1 MQVYEAPLRDMKFVL
16 HELHDDETLGPDGFG
31 NLEALSEFTPDL
43 VDAVLEEAA
52 KVAQEVLLP
61 LNRSGDIEGCTL
73 ENGVVRTPQGFK
85 EAYAMFRDGGWC
97 ALASAPEWGGQ
108 GLPEQVNK
116 MTEEMICSANLS
128 FSLYPGLTHGGTT
141 AIEGHASDELKRF
154 YLPKMVSGEWS
165 GTMCLTEPHC
175 GTDLGMLRTKA
186 VPQEDGS
193 YKITGSKI
201 FISAGEHDLTPNII
215 HLVLARMPDAPPGVK
230 GISLFLV
237 PKYVP
242 NEAGE
247 PGPANGVAVQAIEH
261 KMGLKASATCQLNF
275 EESTGWLVGTP
286 HKGMEAM
293 FTMMNTERVSVGV
306 QGLGVG
312 EAAYQS
318 AVWYAKDRVQGRS
331 LSGAKNPDGPAD
343 PIIVHPDVRRML
355 MTMRAYNE
363 GCRAITGWVARA
375 LDAEKHATDP
385 EVQQRASDFVALM
398 TPVVKA
404 LFTDL
409 GFESANLAVQTYGG
423 HGYIAESGV
432 EQYVRD
438 ARIAMIYEGTNG
450 IQALDLVG
458 RKLPAHMGRYLR
470 SFFHPVSEFIAA
482 HKEDEA
488 LGKMVEGLEKAFGAL
503 QLSTATIAQKG
514 MADPEE
520 AAAAAT
526 DYTRLLGLVAMG
538 YCFARAAFIA
548 QRKLAEGTG
557 EAGFYKAKLATA
569 RFFFDRILPQATSA
583 FLAIKAGKAS
593 MMELE
598 AELF

>member
-16 HELHDDETLGPDGFG
+16 HELHNDDGFG
-31 NLEALSEFTPDL
+31 NLEALAEFTPDL
-43 VDAVLEEAA
+43 TDAILEEAA

-61 LNRSGDIEGCTL
+61 LNRGGDVEGCIL
-73 ENGVVRTPQGFK
+73 ENGVVRTPTGFK

-97 ALASAPEWGGQ
+97 ALASDPQWGGQ
-108 GLPEQVNK
+108 GLPESVNK
-116 MTEEMICSANLS
+116 MTEEMICAANVS

-141 AIEGHASDELKRF
+141 AIEGHASEELKQRF
-154 YLPKMVSGEWS
+154 LPKMVSGEWS
-165 GTMCLTEPHC
+165 GTMCLTEAHC
-175 GTDLGMLRTKA
+175 GTDLGLLRTRA
-186 VPQEDGS
+186 VRQDDGS
-193 YKITGSKI
+193 YKLTGAKI
-201 FISAGEHDLTPNII
+201 FISAGEHDLTENII
-215 HLVLARMPDAPPGVK
+215 HLVLARMPDAPAGVK

-237 PKYVP
+237 PKYLPKDDGSV
-242 NEAGE
+242 
-247 PGPANGVAVQAIEH
+247 GPANGVSVSAIEH

-275 EESTGWLVGTP
+275 DDSVGWLVGKP

-318 AVWYAKDRVQGRS
+318 AVYYAKDRLQGRS
-331 LSGAKNPDGPAD
+331 LSGVKNPGGPAD

-363 GCRAITGWVARA
+363 GCRAITAWVSRA

-385 EVQQRASDFVALM
+385 EARQRAEDFVALM

-409 GFESANLAVQTYGG
+409 GFESANLAVQVYGG

-470 SFFHPVSEFIAA
+470 SFFHPVSTFI
-482 HKEDEA
+482 EA
-488 LGKMVEGLEKAFGAL
+488 NKADADLGKMVEGLEKAFGAL
-503 QLSTATIAQKG
+503 QLSTATIAERG
-514 MADPEE
+514 MRDPEE

-538 YCFARAAFIA
+538 YCFAKAAFVA
-548 QRKLAEGTG
+548 QTALKGG
-557 EAGFYKAKLATA
+557 KDEADFYKAKLATA
-569 RFFFDRILPQATSA
+569 RFFFDRILPQATAA
-583 FLAIKAGKAS
+583 FLAIKSGKAS
-593 MMELE
+593 MMALE
-598 AELF
+598 AAAF

>member
-16 HELHDDETLGPDGFG
+16 QELHTDDGFG
-31 NLEALSEFTPDL
+31 DLEALAEFTPDI
-43 VDAVLEEAA
+43 VDAVLGEAA

-85 EAYAMFRDGGWC
+85 EAYDLFREGGWC
-97 ALASAPEWGGQ
+97 ALASDPKWGGQ
-108 GLPEQVNK
+108 GLPESVNK
-116 MTEEMICSANLS
+116 MTEEMICAANVS

-141 AIEGHASDELKRF
+141 AIEGYASEELKQA
-154 YLPKMVSGEWS
+154 YLPRMVSGDWS
-165 GTMCLTEPHC
+165 GTMCLTEAHC

-186 VPQEDGS
+186 VPQDDGS
-193 YKITGSKI
+193 YRISGGKI
-201 FISAGEHDLTPNII
+201 FISAGEHDLTENII
-215 HLVLARMPDAPPGVK
+215 HLVLARMPDAPAGVK

-237 PKYVP
+237 PKYLP
-242 NEAGE
+242 KDDGT
-247 PGPANGVAVQAIEH
+247 PGPANGVSVAAIEH

-275 EESTGWLVGTP
+275 DESTGWLVGEP
-286 HKGMEAM
+286 NKGLEAM

-318 AVWYAKDRVQGRS
+318 AVWYAKDRLQGRS
-331 LSGAKNPDGPAD
+331 LSGVKNPDGPAD

-363 GCRAITGWVARA
+363 GCRALSAWVSRA
-375 LDAEKHATDP
+375 LDAERHATDP
-385 EVQQRASDFVALM
+385 EVKQRAEDFVALM

-409 GFESANLAVQTYGG
+409 GFESANLAVQVYGG

-432 EQYVRD
+432 EQYARD

-458 RKLPAHMGRYLR
+458 RKLPAHMGRNLR
-470 SFFHPVSEFIAA
+470 SFFHPVSRFIEE
-482 HKEDEA
+482 HKENEA
-488 LGKMVEGLEKAFGAL
+488 FKPMIEGLEKAFGAL

-514 MADPEE
+514 MQDPEE
-520 AAAAAT
+520 GAAAAT
-526 DYTRLLGLVAMG
+526 DYLRLTGLVAMG
-538 YCFARAAFIA
+538 FCFAKAAVIA
-548 QRKLAEGTG
+548 QAALAEGTD
-557 EAGFYKAKLATA
+557 EAAFYKAKLATA
-569 RFFFDRILPQATSA
+569 RFYFDRILPQATAA
-583 FLAIKAGKAS
+583 FLAIKSGKAS
-593 MMELE
+593 MMAL
-598 AELF
+598 ADDAF

>member
-16 HELHDDETLGPDGFG
+16 HELHNDDGFG
-31 NLEALSEFTPDL
+31 NIDALAEFTPDL
-43 VDAVLEEAA
+43 VDAILEESA

-61 LNRSGDIEGCTL
+61 LNRVGDIEGATL
-73 ENGVVRTPQGFK
+73 ENGVVRTPAGFK
-85 EAYAMFRDGGWC
+85 EAYQMFREGGWC
-97 ALASAPEWGGQ
+97 ALASDPEWGGQ

-116 MTEEMICSANLS
+116 MTEEMICAANVS

-141 AIEGHASDELKRF
+141 AIEGHASDELKQR

-165 GTMCLTEPHC
+165 GTMCLTEAHC
-175 GTDLGMLRTKA
+175 GTDLGLLRTKA

-193 YKITGSKI
+193 YKLTGSKI
-201 FISAGEHDLTPNII
+201 FISAGEHDLTDNII
-215 HLVLARMPDAPPGVK
+215 HLVLARMPDAPAGVK

-237 PKYVP
+237 PKYLP
-242 NEAGE
+242 KDDNT
-247 PGPANGVAVQAIEH
+247 PGPSNGVSVAAIEH
-261 KMGLKASATCQLNF
+261 KMGLKASATCQINF
-275 EESTGWLVGTP
+275 DDSTGWLVGEP
-286 HKGMEAM
+286 HKGMAAM
-293 FTMMNTERVSVGV
+293 FTMMNTERVSVGI

-318 AVWYAKDRVQGRS
+318 AVYYAKDRLQGRS
-331 LSGAKNPDGPAD
+331 LSGVKNPSGPAD

-363 GCRAITGWVARA
+363 GCRAITGWVSRA

-385 EVQQRASDFVALM
+385 QVKQRACDFVALM

-409 GFESANLAVQTYGG
+409 GFESASLAVQVYGG
-423 HGYIAESGV
+423 HGYIAESGI

-470 SFFHPVSEFIAA
+470 AFFHPVANFV
-482 HKEDEA
+482 EA
-488 LGKMVEGLEKAFGAL
+488 NKADANLGKMVEGLEKAFGAL
-503 QLSTATIAQKG
+503 QLSTATIAEKG
-514 MADPEE
+514 MRDPEE

-538 YCFARAAFIA
+538 YCFAKSAVIA
-548 QRKLAEGTG
+548 QEKLAGRSDD
-557 EAGFYKAKLATA
+557 ADFYKAKLATA
-569 RFFFDRILPQATSA
+569 RFFFDRILPQTTTA
-583 FLAIKAGKAS
+583 FLAIKSGKAS
-593 MMELE
+593 MMALD
-598 AELF
+598 AAAF

>member
-16 HELHDDETLGPDGFG
+16 HELHADDGFG
-31 NLEALSEFTPDL
+31 NLEALEEFTPDL

-73 ENGVVRTPQGFK
+73 ENGVVRTPSGFK
-85 EAYAMFRDGGWC
+85 EAYDLFREGGWC
-97 ALASAPEWGGQ
+97 ALASDPEWGGQ
-108 GLPEQVNK
+108 GLPESINK
-116 MTEEMICSANLS
+116 MTEEMICSANLA

-141 AIEGHASDELKRF
+141 AIEVYASDELKQF
-154 YLPKMVSGEWS
+154 YLPPMVEGKWS
-165 GTMCLTEPHC
+165 GTMCLTEAHC

-186 VPQEDGS
+186 VPQEDGT
-193 YKITGSKI
+193 YKISGGKI
-201 FISAGEHDLTPNII
+201 FISAGEHDLTENIV
-215 HLVLARMPDAPPGVK
+215 HLVLARLPDAPEGVK

-237 PKYVP
+237 PKYLP
-242 NEAGE
+242 REDGT
-247 PGPANGVAVQAIEH
+247 PGDANGVSVAAIEH

-275 EESTGWLVGTP
+275 EESTGWIVGKP
-286 HKGMEAM
+286 NKGLEAM
-293 FTMMNTERVSVGV
+293 FTMMNTERVSVGI

-318 AVWYAKDRVQGRS
+318 AVWYAKERLQGRS
-331 LSGAKNPDGPAD
+331 LSGVKNPDGPAD

-363 GCRAITGWVARA
+363 GCRALSGWVSRA
-375 LDAEKHATDP
+375 MDAQKHATDP
-385 EVQQRASDFVALM
+385 EVKQRAEDFTALM

-409 GFESANLAVQTYGG
+409 GFESANLAVQVYGG

-450 IQALDLVG
+450 IQGLDLVG
-458 RKLPAHMGRYLR
+458 RKLPMHTGRYLR
-470 SFFHPVSEFIAA
+470 SFFHPVSQFIEAN
-482 HKEDEA
+482 KEDEA
-488 LGKMVEGLEKAFGAL
+488 FKPMIEALEKAFGAL

-514 MADPEE
+514 MADLEE
-520 AAAAAT
+520 AAAAAN
-526 DYTRLLGLVAMG
+526 DYLRLTGLVAMA
-538 YCFARAAFIA
+538 YCFAKSAMIA
-548 QRKLAEGTG
+548 RGKLAEGA
-557 EAGFYKAKLATA
+557 EDIGFYKAKLATA
-569 RFFFDRILPQATSA
+569 RFYFDRILPQATAA

-593 MMELE
+593 TMALE
-598 AELF
+598 DEAF

>member
-16 HELHDDETLGPDGFG
+16 HELHTDDGFG
-31 NLEALSEFTPDL
+31 NLEALADFTPDL
-43 VDAVLEEAA
+43 VDAILEEAA

-61 LNRSGDIEGCTL
+61 LNRTGDIEGATL
-73 ENGVVRTPQGFK
+73 ENGVVRTPSGFK
-85 EAYAMFRDGGWC
+85 EAYAQFVEGGWC
-97 ALASAPEWGGQ
+97 ALASDPQWGGQ
-108 GLPEQVNK
+108 GLPESVNK
-116 MTEEMICSANLS
+116 MTEEMICAANVS

-141 AIEGHASDELKRF
+141 AIDGHASDELKQRF
-154 YLPKMVSGEWS
+154 LPKMVSGEWS
-165 GTMCLTEPHC
+165 GTMCLTEAHC
-175 GTDLGMLRTKA
+175 GTDLGLLRTKA
-186 VPQEDGS
+186 EPQADGS
-193 YKITGSKI
+193 YKVTGAKI
-201 FISAGEHDLTPNII
+201 FISAGEHDLTENII

-237 PKYVP
+237 PKYLP
-242 NEAGE
+242 KDDGT
-247 PGPANGVAVQAIEH
+247 PGPANGVSVSAIEH

-275 EESTGWLVGTP
+275 DESTGWLVGKP

-306 QGLGVG
+306 QGLGIG

-318 AVWYAKDRVQGRS
+318 AVYYAKDRLQGRS
-331 LSGAKNPDGPAD
+331 LSGVKNPSGPAD

-363 GCRAITGWVARA
+363 GCRAITAWVSRA
-375 LDAEKHATDP
+375 LDAEKRATDP
-385 EVQQRASDFVALM
+385 EVKQRASDFVALM

-409 GFESANLAVQTYGG
+409 GFESANLAVQVYGG

-438 ARIAMIYEGTNG
+438 ARIAQIYEGTNG

-458 RKLPAHMGRYLR
+458 RKLPAHTGRYLR
-470 SFFHPVSEFIAA
+470 SFFHPVSSFI
-482 HKEDEA
+482 EA
-488 LGKMVEGLEKAFGAL
+488 NKADANLGKMIEALEKAFGAL
-503 QLSTATIAQKG
+503 QLSTATIAEKG
-514 MADPEE
+514 MRDPEE

-538 YCFARAAFIA
+538 YCFAKAALLA
-548 QRKLAEGTG
+548 QEKLAGG
-557 EAGFYKAKLATA
+557 SDEADFYKAKLTTA
-569 RFFFDRILPQATSA
+569 RFFFDRILPQATAA
-583 FLAIKAGKAS
+583 FLAIKSGKAS
-593 MMELE
+593 MMALE
-598 AELF
+598 AEAF